1 MTAVFC
7 FAVAAAGKAKY
18 VVGWQVGVI
27 NLNLGMNTSGVPFC
41 VIAIDCCEPS
51 RCNFYGKLS
60 LIRACRRCIG
70 DFVRSFYSHRI
81 KAKVIEGSGGRFAG
95 FGKASCVNSSDFA
108 GTEMAMTTAT
118 GAKIHHQGFGKFA
131 WAQWRH

>member
-60 LIRACRRCIG
+60 LIRACRR
-70 DFVRSFYSHRI
+70 
-81 KAKVIEGSGGRFAG
+81 
-95 FGKASCVNSSDFA
+95 
-108 GTEMAMTTAT
+108 
-118 GAKIHHQGFGKFA
+118 
-131 WAQWRH
+131 